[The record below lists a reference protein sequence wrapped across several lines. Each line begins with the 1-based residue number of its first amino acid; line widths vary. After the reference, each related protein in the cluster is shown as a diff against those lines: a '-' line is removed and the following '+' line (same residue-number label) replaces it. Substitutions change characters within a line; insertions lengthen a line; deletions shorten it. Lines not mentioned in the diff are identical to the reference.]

1 VQEDWALPSGMKPIL
16 ASTRELVSNFYFL
29 LFGYLDFGFLSCFS
43 AFVSEKKEKKT
54 GLSLLLLIMV

>member
-1 VQEDWALPSGMKPIL
+1 MQEDWALPSGMKPIL

-43 AFVSEKKEKKT
+43 AFASEKK
-54 GLSLLLLIMV
+54 I